1 MSDRSLFQ
9 GYNPFS
15 VKTSFAALLLVALA
29 GCGSDGDP
37 QAQPMPDFL
46 LRDVNPNSP
55 TFDLDVSPRQLLGS
69 ISAWYF
75 GSAT

>member
-1 MSDRSLFQ
+1 MSDRPSLQ
-9 GYNPFS
+9 GYNPVTVRAS
-15 VKTSFAALLLVALA
+15 LATLLLLTAA
-29 GCGSDGDP
+29 GCNSDDSP
-37 QAQPMPDFL
+37 PQPMADFL